1 VAQRKYTATT
11 QRRLYTKAGDCCA
24 YPDCPERLL
33 IKEGYLADICH
44 IEALN
49 PEGPRYNSAPEITD
63 EQRNS
68 EPNLILLC
76 KNHHYIIDRKNE
88 NGDPY
93 YSTEQLKAMK
103 RAHEELVESARNKIT
118 QAKQPSILARI
129 VRELST
135 TRYDSTSGKVTL
147 PFTIDEKISF
157 NDVQRYRGIIEKYAP
172 YAQVYLEKLYNEL
185 EANQL
190 ETVLSVLN
198 DLYLMSKRSGQSADD
213 TLDLVQDRL
222 IERLSREGA
231 LEYSE
236 DLEMCSRIVIVD
248 GFMRCKILEEPI
260 S

>member
-1 VAQRKYTATT
+1 MAQRKYTPTT

-24 YPDCPERLL
+24 YPGCPERFLHE
-33 IKEGYLADICH
+33 EGYLADICH

-49 PEGPRYNSAPEITD
+49 PEGPRYNNAPEITD
-63 EQRNS
+63 DHRNS

-118 QAKQPSILARI
+118 QAKQPSILTRI
-129 VRELST
+129 VRELSA

-172 YAQVYLEKLYNEL
+172 YAQVYLDKLYNEL

>member
-1 VAQRKYTATT
+1 VAQRNYTTTT

-24 YPDCPERLL
+24 YPNCPERLL

-49 PEGPRYNSAPEITD
+49 PDGPRYNCATEITD
-63 EQRNS
+63 DVRNS

-88 NGDPY
+88 NGEPF

-103 RAHEELVESARNKIT
+103 RAHEEVVESTRNKIT
-118 QAKQPSILARI
+118 QAKEPSILARI

-135 TRYDSTSGKVTL
+135 TRHDSTPGKVAL
-147 PFTIDEKISF
+147 SFTIDKKISF
-157 NDVQRYRGIIEKYAP
+157 NDVERHHGIIEKYAP
-172 YAQVYLEKLYNEL
+172 YAQVYLDKLYNEL
-185 EANQL
+185 EATQL

-222 IERLSREGA
+222 IDRLSREGA

-236 DLEMCSRIVIVD
+236 DLETCSRIVIVD
-248 GFMRCKILEEPI
+248 GFMRCKILEEPT

>member
-1 VAQRKYTATT
+1 M
-11 QRRLYTKAGDCCA
+11 
-24 YPDCPERLL
+24 

-49 PEGPRYNSAPEITD
+49 PEGPRYNNAPEITD

-76 KNHHYIIDRKNE
+76 KNHHYTIDRKNE
-88 NGDPY
+88 NGAPY

-118 QAKQPSILARI
+118 QAKQPSILARV

-147 PFTIDEKISF
+147 PFTIDDKISF
-157 NDVQRYRGIIEKYAP
+157 NDVERYRGIIEKYAP
-172 YAQVYLEKLYNEL
+172 YAQVYLDKLYNEL

-190 ETVLSVLN
+190 ATVLSVLN
-198 DLYLMSKRSGQSADD
+198 DLYLMSRRSGQSADD

-248 GFMRCKILEEPI
+248 GFMRCKILEEPT

>member
-1 VAQRKYTATT
+1 MAQRKYTAATL
-11 QRRLYTKAGDCCA
+11 RRLYTKAGDCCA

-33 IKEGYLADICH
+33 IREGYLADICH

-49 PEGPRYNSAPEITD
+49 PDGSRYNNATETTD
-63 EQRNS
+63 DDRNS

-88 NGDPY
+88 NGEPY
-93 YSTEQLKAMK
+93 YSTAQLKSMK
-103 RAHEELVESARNKIT
+103 RAHEELVEGSRNRLT
-118 QAKQPSILARI
+118 QAKEPSILARI

-135 TRYDSTSGKVTL
+135 TRHGPTPGKVIL

-157 NDVQRYRGIIEKYAP
+157 NEVERYRGIIGKYAP
-172 YAQVYLEKLYNEL
+172 YAQVYLDKLYNEL

-198 DLYLMSKRSGQSADD
+198 DFYLMSKRSGQSADD

-222 IERLSREGA
+222 IERLSGDGA
-231 LEYSE
+231 LQYSE
-236 DLEMCSRIVIVD
+236 DLETCSRIVMVD
-248 GFMRCKILEEPI
+248 GFMRCKILEEPT